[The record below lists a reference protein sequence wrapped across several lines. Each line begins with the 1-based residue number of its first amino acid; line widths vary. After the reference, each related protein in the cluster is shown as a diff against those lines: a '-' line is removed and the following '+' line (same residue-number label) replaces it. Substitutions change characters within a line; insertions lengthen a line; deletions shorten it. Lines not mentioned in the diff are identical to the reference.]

1 MSENDWTPEVAT
13 ALSPEVRLCR
23 AIIARVIEDLFGS
36 LGPEANSHAA
46 VRKQA
51 LNWLTASAGSTAW
64 DRDHLCSLAGLDGE
78 VLRRRVIA
86 ILEGRLVP
94 GFFADTRRNGDNLT
108 NARAL
113 WGAQNAG
120 KAAQR
125 TEDAKVAEAQRIAE
139 AEAAKAQADW
149 LARRKADAENRRKKA
164 EEQAALKARIAAR
177 REEAMAAATRKDA
190 KIKQSAALLR
200 LLRDGP
206 KTMRELFFDMGGTM
220 DKEAIRW
227 RLNKA
232 REAGLAELNGT
243 TWKLTALPQ
252 IAGALPDPVVEQPA
266 A

>member
-36 LGPEANSHAA
+36 LGPETNSHAT

-51 LNWLTASAGSTAW
+51 LAWLTASAGSTAW

-94 GFFADTRRNGDNLT
+94 GFFSDTRRNSDNLT

-113 WGAQNAG
+113 WAVQNAG
-120 KAAQR
+120 KVAQR
-125 TEDAKVAEAQRIAE
+125 AEDAKVAEAQRIADE
-139 AEAAKAQADW
+139 EAAKAQADW
-149 LARRKADAENRRKKA
+149 LARRKADAEKRRKEA

-177 REEAMAAATRKDA
+177 REEAIAAATRQDA

-200 LLRDGP
+200 LLREGP
-206 KTMRELFFDMGGTM
+206 KTTRELVIDMRGSM
-220 DKEAIRW
+220 DTESVRY

-232 REAGLAELNGT
+232 RDAGLVELHGIK
-243 TWKLTALPQ
+243 WSLVSLPQ
-252 IAGALPDPVVEQPA
+252 TAGALPDPVVEQPVA
-266 A
+266 